1 MSLAPSQKTQLCFAE
16 LVQMLLLLSA
26 GVATCIKEI
35 EPEEL
40 LTGQREG
47 QAGQA
52 SFAWYSRKGSDC
64 GGFCF
69 QCL

>member
-1 MSLAPSQKTQLCFAE
+1 MGCSPLPHTYQQAPAVSLAPSQKTQLCFAE

-52 SFAWYSRKGSDC
+52 SFA
-64 GGFCF
+64 
-69 QCL
+69 